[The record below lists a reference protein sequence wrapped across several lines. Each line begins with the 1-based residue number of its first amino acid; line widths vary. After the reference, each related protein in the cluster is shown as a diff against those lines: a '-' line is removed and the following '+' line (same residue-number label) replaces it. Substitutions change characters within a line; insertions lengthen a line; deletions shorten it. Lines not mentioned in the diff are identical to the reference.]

1 MTRHN
6 ENISYYRCL
15 LKSCYQ
21 YNNTPCLLKNLGPPG
36 PAAPAN
42 AAIAKKKKIDALNT
56 AINVKSW
63 NLRFGLNKPRPD
75 ENKELKCTI
84 LKIHKE
90 TYTGLAVCRSA
101 PQHD

>member
-1 MTRHN
+1 MK
-6 ENISYYRCL
+6 Y
-15 LKSCYQ
+15 
-21 YNNTPCLLKNLGPPG
+21 LGPPG

-42 AAIAKKKKIDALNT
+42 AAIAKKIDALNT

-75 ENKELKCTI
+75 ENKELKSTI

-90 TYTGLAVCRSA
+90 TYAGLAVCRSA